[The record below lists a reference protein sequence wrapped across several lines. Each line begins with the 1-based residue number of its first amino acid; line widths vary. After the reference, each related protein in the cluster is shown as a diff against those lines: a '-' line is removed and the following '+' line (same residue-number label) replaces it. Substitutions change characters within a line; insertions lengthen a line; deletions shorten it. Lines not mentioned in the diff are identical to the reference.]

1 MRFRLSVRAACLVAT
16 AALAGCGSSPTE
28 PMSSSMTSLR
38 IIVTTCDLGGS
49 VFVGTESASLGML
62 PTPCEATF
70 MLSPGPHHLTFK
82 RGNEMFGGAVLPDD
96 PLASLAPGA
105 TAAIVLRDP
114 GIACFATAN

>member
-1 MRFRLSVRAACLVAT
+1 
-16 AALAGCGSSPTE
+16 
-28 PMSSSMTSLR
+28 MTSLK

-62 PTPCEATF
+62 PTPGEATF
-70 MLSPGPHHLTFK
+70 LLSPGPHHLTFK
-82 RGNEMFGGAVLPDD
+82 RGNEMFGGEVLGVDD

-114 GIACFATAN
+114 GVACFAAAH